1 MIENKIKE
9 QKHIK
14 KLLLWTLV
22 FLNFFDII
30 LLNFNIINYILLFII
45 LFFSYKSR
53 KVSFPYKK
61 TIFVYTFF
69 IICSCIYSHYYN
81 GQIMYKVLFNSY
93 DYLTLLFA
101 LIVMKYNLSSH
112 QLIQTIKI
120 VSIIFCCCYLIQWI
134 IYPIQLFAGSLN
146 ENTITQNQFRMRMP
160 GSICAFTLFFY
171 GINQFLL
178 NRKKINILYI
188 GLGFLVFLIMGFRT
202 LLAFTLLFTLFLLY
216 SVTKNAI
223 RIIGYLILGCIL
235 AFGVSQTE
243 FAQSKIKEMQTR
255 QEKGDNFS
263 NKDYIRYREYEY
275 FTEEQFI
282 KPGEKFIGGGTPV
295 YDGNNYAN
303 TLDHVAITY
312 GYFWVDLGLI
322 GLSWIIG
329 IPAVLILIYI
339 IIRCSIRIKDKDILF
354 IRYTLLT
361 TLFSSLLTTAE
372 IFRRGN
378 FIIIALFLCVEY
390 TRSLEKKKH
399 SLNNTYYDKKF
410 GN

>member
-1 MIENKIKE
+1 MIKNKIKE
-9 QKHIK
+9 KKHIK

-22 FLNFFDII
+22 LLNFFDII
-30 LLNFNIINYILLFII
+30 FLNFNIINYILLFTI

-101 LIVMKYNLSSH
+101 LIAMKYNLSSY

-120 VSIIFCCCYLIQWI
+120 ISIIFCCCYLIQWI
-134 IYPIQLFAGSLN
+134 IYPIQLFAESLN
-146 ENTITQNQFRMRMP
+146 ESTITQNEFRMRMP

-178 NRKKINILYI
+178 NKKEINILYI

-202 LLAFTLLFTLFLLY
+202 LLAFAILFTLFLLY
-216 SVTKNAI
+216 SVTRNAI
-223 RIIGYLILGCIL
+223 RIIGYLTLGCIL
-235 AFGVSQTE
+235 VFVVSQTE
-243 FAQSKIKEMQTR
+243 FVQSKITEMQTR

-282 KPGEKFIGGGTPV
+282 KPGERFIGGGIPV

-303 TLDHVAITY
+303 TLSHVAITY
-312 GYFWVDLGLI
+312 GYFWNDLGLF

-339 IIRCSIRIKDKDILF
+339 IIRCSIKIKDKDILF